1 MQSVQIPLASAD
13 VTVTGL
19 HDGATA
25 ETPPTVFTHRQRLV
39 IFAALMLG
47 MLLAALDATIVA
59 TALPTIVGD
68 LGGVDHI
75 SWVVTAYLLT
85 TTISTPLYGKLGDL
99 YGRKRLFQIAIVI
112 FVAGSVL
119 SGVAVT
125 MGELIAFRAV
135 QGLGAGGLIVLGQA
149 IIADVVSPRERGR
162 YQGLFGAFFGG
173 ASVVGPL
180 LGGLFTDH
188 LSWRWVFFVNVPLG
202 ILAIFVTSS
211 VLPASV
217 RRPNVRIDGWG
228 AVLLSA
234 AVTLV
239 ILVTTW
245 GGTQYTWGDPLIVGL
260 IGAAVVLTAVFVRVE
275 LRAAEPLLP
284 LRLFRFRTFALS
296 TGVALVLGAAMFGAI
311 NYIPLFLQ
319 IVNGVTATDSGVLL
333 IPLMLG
339 LIVASVIAGTSISRT
354 GHYRAFPIVGTVLIT
369 AGTVMLGR
377 LDGASTRLESGI
389 AMTTVGM
396 GIGFTM
402 QVVIIATQNV
412 VPQGDLG
419 IATSA
424 INFFRSIGGSVGVA
438 ALGAILNNRLSAS
451 IAGLSGADGALDPT
465 AVRALPPGERAD
477 YVTAFADALSGA
489 FWYLVPV
496 VAIAVVLALAMR
508 EIPLRD
514 KTHAEAHALAD

>member
-1 MQSVQIPLASAD
+1 VQVPLVSVG
-13 VTVTGL
+13 VTATGVQQN
-19 HDGATA
+19 ATL
-25 ETPPTVFTHRQRLV
+25 EVPPAVFTHRQRLV

-85 TTISTPLYGKLGDL
+85 ITISTPLYGKLGDL
-99 YGRKRLFQIAIVI
+99 YGRKRLFQIAIAI

-119 SGVAVT
+119 SGVAAT
-125 MGELIAFRAV
+125 MGQLIAFRAV
-135 QGLGAGGLIVLGQA
+135 QGLGAGGLVVLGQA
-149 IIADVVSPRERGR
+149 VIADVVSPRERGR

-188 LSWRWVFFVNVPLG
+188 LTWRWVFFVNVPLG
-202 ILAIFVTSS
+202 ILAILVTAS

-217 RRPNVRIDGWG
+217 RRPQVRIDGLG
-228 AVLLSA
+228 AALLSA
-234 AVTLV
+234 AVTAV
-239 ILVTTW
+239 ILITTW
-245 GGTQYTWGDPLIVGL
+245 GGTEYTWTDPVIVGL
-260 IGAAVVLTAVFVRVE
+260 VAAAVFLAGVFVRVE
-275 LRAAEPLLP
+275 LRAVDPLLP

-296 TGVALVLGAAMFGAI
+296 TGIGLVLGAAMFGAI

-319 IVNGVTATDSGVLL
+319 IVNGETATDSGVLL

-339 LIVASVIAGTSISRT
+339 LIVASVIAGNIVSRT
-354 GHYRAFPIVGTVLIT
+354 GRYRVFPILGTVLIT
-369 AGTVMLGR
+369 AGTVLLGR
-377 LDGASTRLESGI
+377 LDSASTRLESGI
-389 AMTTVGM
+389 AMAIVGM

-438 ALGAILNNRLSAS
+438 ALGAILNSRLSAS
-451 IAGLSGADGALDPT
+451 IAGLVGPDGALDAA
-465 AVRALPPGERAD
+465 AVRALPPGERSD
-477 YVTAFADALSGA
+477 YVAAFADALSGA

-514 KTHAEAHALAD
+514 TTHAEAHALAD